1 MSKLQKVRKPRDPN
15 FEVLRTRKGGP
26 MTSYERKQTRRE
38 KRYIDDELSALQTNG
53 KKNYDET

>member
-1 MSKLQKVRKPRDPN
+1 
-15 FEVLRTRKGGP
+15 